1 MMTLA
6 AVKHVSYPL
15 KMGEMRLLV
24 FPRWSEGLGTVCIR
38 IQVKKSISRAMKF
51 QVLLCTSC
59 YFPLT
64 AEISQYSFATTK
76 TNQPNKWQRKKGRTG
91 KILS

>member
-1 MMTLA
+1 
-6 AVKHVSYPL
+6 
-15 KMGEMRLLV
+15 
-24 FPRWSEGLGTVCIR
+24 
-38 IQVKKSISRAMKF
+38 MKF

-76 TNQPNKWQRKKGRTG
+76 TNQPNKRQRKKGRTG
-91 KILS
+91 KILSWAAECVRLLSSYNTVLELKYAAMSLCTF